1 MEHLHSNVLNN
12 KSSTGNVE
20 EDRSSPLLIWD
31 SFSQKLCLFLL
42 LLPPPNKTYSCYIF
56 LDQTFWWKT
65 KQKSQRKWKKTVQKI
80 FLLCVEYFLHKSKRK
95 WSQSWRTVVN
105 RCAQKIPRS
114 VIGSQLLW
122 RSEKNRSSD
131 HSNCFQLDNIW
142 QICLIMMYCL
152 YRSPHWYVTHVAA
165 I

>member
-1 MEHLHSNVLNN
+1 MDHLHSNVLNN
-12 KSSTGNVE
+12 KSSTGNVG

-65 KQKSQRKWKKTVQKI
+65 KQKSQQKWKKTAQKI

-114 VIGSQLLW
+114 ESSSFLGPLFLYILVILVRVNISGIISIRILLL
-122 RSEKNRSSD
+122 
-131 HSNCFQLDNIW
+131 CCNINN
-142 QICLIMMYCL
+142 
-152 YRSPHWYVTHVAA
+152 VTD
-165 I
+165 